1 MSHKTIKS
9 SCMQIRTLALS
20 QTTTPTDLIAVGGV
34 EEDTITEAEEEDD
47 IVDGTMTDTMID
59 IMVRLIC
66 PKSHVLGAIKMD
78 TMHLH
83 ALIAY

>member
-1 MSHKTIKS
+1 MMIKES

-59 IMVRLIC
+59 ITVRMIC
-66 PKSHVLGAIKMD
+66 PKSHVLGAIRMD